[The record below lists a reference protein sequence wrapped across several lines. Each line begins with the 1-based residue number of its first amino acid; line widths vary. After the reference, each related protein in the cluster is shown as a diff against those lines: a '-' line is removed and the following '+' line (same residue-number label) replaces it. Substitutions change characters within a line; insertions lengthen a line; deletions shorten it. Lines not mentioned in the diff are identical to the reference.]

1 MQLLLHNYNEGEHQ
15 QSTKI
20 NKCTTTVQPIQ
31 NNKNVSTTFTRLPI
45 YRETQ
50 LTLKLTGTRPIKGGN
65 EKLKYLS
72 QYLLAKLLQ
81 LCTICTATFLLL
93 FCYCVS
99 KI

>member
-1 MQLLLHNYNEGEHQ
+1 MQLLSLNYYTSERQQKTKTNFFKLHN
-15 QSTKI
+15 KPR
-20 NKCTTTVQPIQ
+20 NKKYVP
-31 NNKNVSTTFTRLPI
+31 KAFTRLTE

-50 LTLKLTGTRPIKGGN
+50 LTLKLTGTRPIKGDN

-81 LCTICTATFLLL
+81 LSTICTATFLLL

>member
-1 MQLLLHNYNEGEHQ
+1 MQLLLNNYDKGERQ

-50 LTLKLTGTRPIKGGN
+50 LTLKLTGTRPITLKGDN
-65 EKLKYLS
+65 EKLKSLS
-72 QYLLAKLLQ
+72 QYLIAKLLQ
-81 LCTICTATFLLL
+81 L
-93 FCYCVS
+93 
-99 KI
+99 